1 MFDTFGN
8 FDSCEEINA
17 CAAGLMEEGDIEH
30 IKLLANEN
38 GLNEFMTQA
47 YIEGMADELTDWMNA
62 AIGKLDVEAG
72 EYKNNQIPVEPVT
85 DYLKTLCIEQGFA
98 KAVRSK
104 KKTLKE
110 CMTRIENK
118 CEEIQKN
125 TGKHWVADMTVFH
138 WARDY
143 YLEG

>member
-1 MFDTFGN
+1 MFDIFGN

-38 GLNEFMTQA
+38 GLNGFMTQA

-62 AIGKLDVEAG
+62 AIGNLDVEAG

-98 KAVRSK
+98 
-104 KKTLKE
+104 
-110 CMTRIENK
+110 
-118 CEEIQKN
+118 
-125 TGKHWVADMTVFH
+125 
-138 WARDY
+138 
-143 YLEG
+143 